1 MQNSAQRNSIFY
13 ERKNNWIFF
22 FILFKC
28 ENKRPNSNES
38 KDQMKRNESVV
49 QLWLLNDIR
58 DFVSSVHIVDGRN
71 ESSSNA
77 FWHHWH
83 TTPTPDTINRNDLN
97 AIGFHWVH
105 AVFARTYDVPK
116 SMKILDEAIVLHII
130 AFDLFFLFF
139 LSSHARWVA
148 HFFIRRLKAQ
158 AHVACSCS
166 SYLKSITSS
175 VDIWYLNGLCLYV
188 AAGTWHED
196 SKWMIS
202 IDAVNG
208 IVWIVNGR
216 WKWIESRNIRIQF
229 PVTHK
234 LLQFTY
240 VQSQA
245 HINSNGLRTNSLKL
259 EERIH
264 ITFYVI
270 RFCFGQKKKCGGS
283 NRSIAFH
290 RITQRLFYFNT
301 ISAVHYWQIFC
312 LVFALIAE
320 ATSIWHLSHLIFF
333 LFAPVLNERE
343 GSKLNETYFFPTLAL
358 ATSI

>member
-130 AFDLFFLFF
+130 AFDLFFYF
-139 LSSHARWVA
+139 SSPRMQDESHTFSLDAS
-148 HFFIRRLKAQ
+148 RLKRTLRAP
-158 AHVACSCS
+158 APP
-166 SYLKSITSS
+166 
-175 VDIWYLNGLCLYV
+175 
-188 AAGTWHED
+188 TW
-196 SKWMIS
+196 
-202 IDAVNG
+202 N
-208 IVWIVNGR
+208 
-216 WKWIESRNIRIQF
+216 
-229 PVTHK
+229 
-234 LLQFTY
+234 
-240 VQSQA
+240 
-245 HINSNGLRTNSLKL
+245 
-259 EERIH
+259 
-264 ITFYVI
+264 
-270 RFCFGQKKKCGGS
+270 
-283 NRSIAFH
+283 
-290 RITQRLFYFNT
+290 
-301 ISAVHYWQIFC
+301 
-312 LVFALIAE
+312 
-320 ATSIWHLSHLIFF
+320 LSH
-333 LFAPVLNERE
+333 PVW
-343 GSKLNETYFFPTLAL
+343 TFD
-358 ATSI
+358 I